1 MSKKS
6 LIERNLKRLYLNT
19 ISLQKRNLLKKELE
33 LETDFNKKIN
43 LLNKIQKLPKNGS
56 TTRIKRRC
64 ILTGKTRGINR
75 MFNISRIQLR
85 ELALSSDLNGVI
97 KSSW

>member
-64 ILTGKTRGINR
+64 ILTGKARGINR